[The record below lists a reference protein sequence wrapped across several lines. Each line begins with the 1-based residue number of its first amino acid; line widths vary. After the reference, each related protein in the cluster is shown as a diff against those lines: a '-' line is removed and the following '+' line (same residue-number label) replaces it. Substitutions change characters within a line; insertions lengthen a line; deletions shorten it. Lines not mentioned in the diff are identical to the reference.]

1 MAQGAGQAIESAFE
15 INELFDLKGEF
26 KNIDY
31 TEKRKIRINLIN
43 KRIKFNNLIFHT
55 SNPLLVNLRNI
66 MIKLLAKNQFFLKFY
81 LGKIY
86 KN

>member
-1 MAQGAGQAIESAFE
+1 MAQGAGQAIESAHE
-15 INELFDLKGEF
+15 INELFDLRGEF
-26 KNIDY
+26 RNADY
-31 TEKRKIRINLIN
+31 TNKRKKRINLIN
-43 KRIKFNNLIFHT
+43 RRIKLNNLIFHI
-55 SNPLLVNLRNI
+55 SNPLLINFRNI